1 MFNKSLKFS
10 EANVPTG
17 LMQPLFSSLRQWG
30 FRLVLLLT
38 CSVPAAASACADLS
52 IFYPGNEPDWESLQ
66 QQLAGLMPECLES
79 SEFFALYGAAQL
91 NNGQLAGALESLERA
106 LLIDPEKGD
115 AQIDYARALFEDGQ
129 LFTALEMNELLLQRE
144 DLEDLPVGMESVLR
158 SRQRNWQALTRQ
170 TSFQADLLA
179 GYDNNLNGAPDP
191 GQITLTLSGEPI
203 LLNLNEEFRPIS
215 GPYLNMRLGA
225 RHRQLRPEYQHNF
238 SAEVRGRSSEDSQSD
253 LVQLASRYSFIKP
266 DRKHAWQADLGIN
279 HLFFGGNPLFTGTET
294 GGRYQPASNWFC
306 KPHYSL
312 ALQHQLFH
320 QESRLNAFESKA
332 GAGVSCPV
340 AGTDGSQ
347 SLSAEL
353 SLLNNKALRSG
364 RLGGDRQGWQLNID
378 WQLALSRGVLRA
390 QLNHT
395 QLDDRQGYSPLLANG
410 AERRLDRSYALLQY
424 REPLP
429 LLGTNSSLLINIYH
443 QRQQSNIELFRSND
457 TTAEIG
463 ISWAF

>member
-1 MFNKSLKFS
+1 MFSNPLKFIKP
-10 EANVPTG
+10 NVPAA
-17 LMQPLFSSLRQWG
+17 LLDPLFSKLKQQGLRL
-30 FRLVLLLT
+30 FLLLS
-38 CSVPAAASACADLS
+38 CSVPNVASACVDLS
-52 IFYPGNEPDWESLQ
+52 SFYPGNEPDWASLQ
-66 QQLAGLMPECLES
+66 QQLAGLMSECLES

-91 NNGQLAGALESLERA
+91 NSGQLAGALESLERA
-106 LLIDPEKGD
+106 LLINPENGD
-115 AQIDYARALFEDGQ
+115 ARVDYAQALFEEGQ
-129 LFTALEMNELLLQRE
+129 LFIALEINEQLLQRE
-144 DLEDLPVGMESVLR
+144 DLPAGLETGLR
-158 SRQRNWQALTRQ
+158 SRQQNWQALTRQ
-170 TSFQADLLA
+170 TNFQADLLA

>member
-1 MFNKSLKFS
+1 MFSNPLKFIKP
-10 EANVPTG
+10 NVPAA
-17 LMQPLFSSLRQWG
+17 LLDPLFSKLKQQGLRL
-30 FRLVLLLT
+30 FLLLS
-38 CSVPAAASACADLS
+38 CSVPNVASACVDLS
-52 IFYPGNEPDWESLQ
+52 SFYPGNEPDWASLQ
-66 QQLAGLMPECLES
+66 QQLAGLMSECLES

-91 NNGQLAGALESLERA
+91 NSGQLAGALESLERA
-106 LLIDPEKGD
+106 LLINPENGD
-115 AQIDYARALFEDGQ
+115 ARVDYAQALFEEGQ
-129 LFTALEMNELLLQRE
+129 LFIALEINEQLLQRE
-144 DLEDLPVGMESVLR
+144 DLPAGLETGLR
-158 SRQRNWQALTRQ
+158 SRQQNWQALTRQ
-170 TSFQADLLA
+170 TNFQADLLA

-320 QESRLNAFESKA
+320 QESRLSAFESKA